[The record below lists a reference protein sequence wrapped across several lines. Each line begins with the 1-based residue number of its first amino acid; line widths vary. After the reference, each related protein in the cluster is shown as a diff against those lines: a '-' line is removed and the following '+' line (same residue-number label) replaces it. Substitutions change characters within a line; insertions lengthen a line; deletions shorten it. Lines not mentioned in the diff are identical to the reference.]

1 MASRFLVRISSER
14 FHERCMRQF
23 VYIAIGV
30 ISLLAA
36 LVCGYFTLAYALLVA
51 KTMVSG
57 LQVTRAIAYCNI
69 WTIALWLCLGL
80 FLHAVIMALR
90 GAFAFQ
96 GPAPVTR
103 FTLLDLF
110 FLLTFAGLAFAL
122 VSSLNNSV
130 SHLLFRISI
139 LAGPVILIRA
149 ALRKNVNVGPRGT
162 AVQND

>member
-1 MASRFLVRISSER
+1 MATKFPVRMPGEGFGER
-14 FHERCMRQF
+14 HMRQF

-30 ISLLAA
+30 ISLAA
-36 LVCGYFTLAYALLVA
+36 TLVCGYFTLVYALLVA
-51 KTMVSG
+51 KTMESG
-57 LQVTRAIAYCNI
+57 LQATRAITYCNI
-69 WTIALWLCLGL
+69 WTIVFWLCLGL

-130 SHLLFRISI
+130 SQLLFRISI
-139 LAGPVILIRA
+139 LVGPVILVRA
-149 ALRKNVNVGPRGT
+149 ALRKKVDVGPRGT